1 MGDDELAEFG
11 EYEFLRLIGVNE
23 RGDGE
28 PESVVIGLTD
38 RSPVF

>member
-11 EYEFLRLIGVNE
+11 GEDEFLRLIGVNE
-23 RGDGE
+23 RGDE
-28 PESVVIGLTD
+28 SESVVIGLTD